1 MVIKQTF
8 FCRPSG
14 GRFGRMVNGKE
25 TGGKEFKMGGKE
37 FKMGGKEFS
46 EE

>member
-1 MVIKQTF
+1 MSSF
-8 FCRPSG
+8 RG
-14 GRFGRMVNGKE
+14 ADGRMVNGKKM
-25 TGGKEFKMGGKE
+25 GGKEFKMGGKE

>member
-1 MVIKQTF
+1 MVIKRTF
-8 FCRPSG
+8 FYCPFG

-25 TGGKEFKMGGKE
+25 MGGKEFKMGGKE